1 MDYFRRYGPTM
12 ERWTELALG
21 ARSGNRHDLERLVD
35 LAYGPTRRLCS
46 TLVDDQSADDLVQE
60 TFLRM
65 AKSIG
70 RFRGES
76 SAKTWLFSIAYHVCA
91 SELRTRVRHRDHAD
105 PRGDLALP
113 LHPTRDDLADQIVVD
128 DLLRRLDPDRRAA
141 FTLTQLY
148 GLSYDETATVCACA
162 PGTVASRVARARHD
176 LIELMARDTEFDDP
190 RVPRTVPERVVR
202 SSEGLS
208 SI

>member
-1 MDYFRRYGPTM
+1 M

-21 ARSGNRHDLERLVD
+21 ARGGDRQDLEILIE

-65 AKSIG
+65 AKGIK

-91 SELRTRVRHRDHAD
+91 SELRSRVRHRRHVE
-105 PRGDLALP
+105 PRGELALP
-113 LHPTRDDLADQIVVD
+113 LHPTRDGLADQVLVD
-128 DLLRRLDPDRRAA
+128 DLLQRLEPDRRAA

-148 GLSYDETATVCACA
+148 GLSYDETAAVCKCA

-176 LIELMARDTEFDDP
+176 LIELMGREEHSDDP
-190 RVPRTVPERVVR
+190 RTQGHGPARFSAT
-202 SSEGLS
+202 
-208 SI
+208 

>member
-1 MDYFRRYGPTM
+1 M

-21 ARSGNRHDLERLVD
+21 ARNGNQRDLESLVD

-91 SELRTRVRHRDHAD
+91 SELRSRVRHRDHAE

-148 GLSYDETATVCACA
+148 GLSYEETATVCDCA

-176 LIELMARDTEFDDP
+176 LIELMARDSDSDDA
-190 RVPRTVPERVVR
+190 RVARTNPLRVGR
-202 SSEGLS
+202 PSEGLS